1 MEPGSPLV
9 VILAPTSAVLLQV
22 ACMAGSGLLSQCS
35 EIYLDSNSKIL
46 CLLKTKNPSATFY
59 AKNSAF
65 VKSRTSRPNQMSG
78 SSLIPISFWNV
89 TLLEVIRSK
98 RYLETGKKTWLI
110 LAIPTAVEIRVMR
123 SLEEG
128 FAPGD
133 AEMAREGMRA
143 NIPLDRMRNL
153 TTSRRSCFFWR
164 QMIATL

>member
-1 MEPGSPLV
+1 
-9 VILAPTSAVLLQV
+9 
-22 ACMAGSGLLSQCS
+22 
-35 EIYLDSNSKIL
+35 
-46 CLLKTKNPSATFY
+46 
-59 AKNSAF
+59 
-65 VKSRTSRPNQMSG
+65 
-78 SSLIPISFWNV
+78 V